1 MSKTSLTVLVDDPLI
16 SQQLGEFLN
25 QIQSG
30 LLQGSASFG
39 MQAPRASLLIS
50 SNNVEVERQ
59 SVYYI
64 HYFFFWLF
72 QFLIVNLLRYA
83 LFQLISL
90 FVCFFFRLLSWK
102 HQVNLCKNTIF
113 PYLQSYLQALYS
125 HTLYFQNGGNK
136 VLIELCFMQFW
147 SEMILVISNRTRA
160 ILKSLV

>member
-59 SVYYI
+59 SVYYN
-64 HYFFFWLF
+64 HFFFCWLF
-72 QFLIVNLLRYA
+72 QFLIVNLLWYA

-90 FVCFFFRLLSWK
+90 FVCFFFLWLSCK
-102 HQVNLCKNTIF
+102 HQVNLCKNTTF
-113 PYLQSYLQALYS
+113 PYLQSYLYALYS
-125 HTLYFQNGGNK
+125 HTLYFQNGSNK
-136 VLIELCFMQFW
+136 VLIELCFMQIW
-147 SEMILVISNRTRA
+147 SEMILVISSARP